1 MTGSMKNAYV
11 REKPHAAAQRR
22 ETLHY
27 RHMFCLLVLALVSTA
42 IAAPKTIYVDKN
54 VASSGD
60 GTSWATAFKTIQ
72 EGVNAAS
79 TTEVDTVLVAP
90 GEYGEDQGHTTVTSG
105 SKSQNCRVWINRKL
119 ILKSR
124 DGKETT
130 HIVGRRGN
138 GSGGN
143 DASGNEPVMCVLLKN
158 ASNGSSASASDTVGT
173 VVEGFTIRDGEMS
186 STLGSVG
193 PAGVGNS
200 FSTSYSATS
209 SNLFYVAYCTISNCC
224 AQRRAAMRGGTAIGT
239 LFTGN
244 TAWGGN
250 FGQSAGEIYAYN
262 CIFAQDASTSAVSVY
277 ALVNCTVCNNA
288 SERGVTSA
296 SDAKYYNL
304 ASFDNGKSGDSQSG
318 ELYTCVFD
326 GTSSDI
332 SAKTVQSDVV
342 SVGTKAPADTTSTH
356 SKLCMAACAGD
367 FRPVAG
373 GYLYG
378 LDGHYGKI
386 EYTNLDFIPPE
397 YKQRDF
403 YGRKLDDDEVIPIG
417 VILPAATPAAKPL
430 RIASASVS
438 INGSQCKV
446 AGQFVNSEKAG
457 EQIVINPVFDDGGAS
472 VAISAHGG
480 NVYFPRRDG
489 TYLYMFGPQDADSID
504 SLTHYAAAA
513 SGVRYV
519 DRTGG
524 LDTNDGL
531 SSSSAVQSIQAAVD
545 SLPTSGN
552 YVIKVAEGTYDNGS
566 GSITPW
572 TGTYS
577 EAKARIVVKR
587 NASDAFR
594 LLFWATGDRD
604 NTIIEGALDENDAT
618 CGIGGDAL
626 RCIIVSGGVTS
637 TSSFRV
643 GVSGFTFRKGRPT
656 GTTDDTDCRAGN
668 GGAALSSNTEAII
681 LSLQDSTFTDNLANT
696 GSAGFCCW
704 FVRCRFHGNAAWPNS
719 IGKTVIG
726 ASTASSCIFES
737 NPDDNSIYGVGYS
750 SRAYNCTLYDLSA
763 SSSANAYAT
772 TAKIYNSILWS
783 TGRFV
788 APTQPS
794 SATYGELAGNI
805 FWCADASQIK
815 AESGYVRA
823 APKFAGAA
831 SGDFRINWDSP
842 AWQGGTALSDDIAAH
857 SVGDYFGNPIK
868 FTDDG
873 KVVVGAV
880 HALGREQSE
889 GLFIKFK

>member
-1 MTGSMKNAYV
+1 MKNAYV

-22 ETLHY
+22 ETLLY
-27 RHMFCLLVLALVSTA
+27 RHLFCLPVLALVSAA

-54 VASSGD
+54 VSSSGD
-60 GTSWATAFKTIQ
+60 GTSWASAFKTIQ

-90 GEYGEDQGHTTVTSG
+90 GEYGEDQGYTNVTVSA
-105 SKSQNCRVWINRKL
+105 KSQNCRVWITKKL

-130 HIVGRRGN
+130 HIIGRRGN

-158 ASNGSSASASDTVGT
+158 ANNSSSASDAAGT
-173 VVEGFTIRDGEMS
+173 IVEGFTIRDGEMS

-193 PAGVGNS
+193 PAGVGNP
-200 FSTSYSATS
+200 FSTSYSTAN

-224 AQRRAAMRGGTAIGT
+224 AQRRSAMRGGTAIGT

-262 CIFAQDASTSAVSVY
+262 CIFAQSTNTAAMLVY
-277 ALVNCTVCNNA
+277 TLVNCTVCNNA
-288 SERGVTSA
+288 AQRGVTST
-296 SDAKYYNL
+296 SGVKYYNV
-304 ASFDNGKSGDSQSG
+304 ASFDNGVAGDSVAG

-367 FRPVAG
+367 FRPVDG

-378 LDGHYGKI
+378 LDGHYGRI

-403 YGRKLDDDEVIPIG
+403 YGNRLADDAVIPIG

-430 RIASASVS
+430 RIASANVS
-438 INGSQCKV
+438 INGWQCKV
-446 AGQFVNSEKAG
+446 AGQFVNTETVRD
-457 EQIVINPVFDDGGAS
+457 QIVINPVCEDGGAS

-480 NVYFPRRDG
+480 NLYYPRRDG

-504 SLTHYAAAA
+504 TLTHYAAAA

-531 SSSSAVQSIQAAVD
+531 SSSSAFQSIQAAVD
-545 SLPTSGN
+545 SLPTTGN
-552 YVIKVAEGTYDNGS
+552 YVIKVAEGTYDNES
-566 GSITPW
+566 GSMASW
-572 TGTYS
+572 VTGS
-577 EAKARIVVKR
+577 PAAKGRIVVDR
-587 NASDAFR
+587 YGSLANNTSFY
-594 LLFWATGDRD
+594 LLLWATGDRD
-604 NTIIEGALDENDAT
+604 DTVIEGALENDAED
-618 CGIGGDAL
+618 GIGENAL
-626 RCIIVSGGVTS
+626 RCIVFNGKISAAPYNISSG
-637 TSSFRV
+637 V
-643 GVSGFTFRKGRPT
+643 GVSGFTLRKGRPT
-656 GTTDDTDCRAGN
+656 GTSTDTDCRGGS
-668 GGAALSSNTEAII
+668 GGAALARTKNT
-681 LSLQDSTFTDNLANT
+681 LVLQDCTLTENLADL
-696 GSAGFCCW
+696 GSAGYYSW
-704 FVRCRFHGNAAWPNS
+704 FVRCRFYGNVAASNS
-719 IGKTVIG
+719 TRRTVI
-726 ASTASSCIFES
+726 ASSTASSCLFEN
-737 NPDDNSIYGVGYS
+737 NPDDDGIYGPGYES
-750 SRAYNCTLYDLSA
+750 KVYNCTLYDLSA
-763 SSSANAYAT
+763 SSSAQVYVNSAN
-772 TAKIYNSILWS
+772 IYNSVLWS
-783 TGRFV
+783 SGRFI
-788 APTQPS
+788 APGS
-794 SATYGELAGNI
+794 GVLDGNI
-805 FWCADASQIK
+805 FWCADASQIQ

-823 APKFAGAA
+823 APRFADAA
-831 SGDFRINWDSP
+831 AGDFRINWNSP
-842 AWQGGTALSDDIAAH
+842 AWEGGTAFSDDIAANV
-857 SVGDYFGNPIK
+857 VGDYFGNPIK

-873 KVVVGAV
+873 KVVIGAV
-880 HALGREQSE
+880 HAIGKGRT
-889 GLFIKFK
+889 GFILFFQ